1 VESGP
6 SAAARSI
13 RPARRIETLPPYLF
27 AEVDR
32 RIAAKRAAGFDVIS
46 LGIGDPDLP
55 SPPHVVDAA
64 QAAVADPRRHRYPDY
79 YGLPEF
85 RQAIAR
91 WYERR
96 FEVSLDPDKEVVP
109 LIGSKEGIAHI
120 ATAFVDPGDVV
131 LVPDPGYPVYSIG
144 TMLANGE
151 PYFLPLR
158 ADRGFLPDLKAI
170 PEDVARRA
178 RILWI
183 NYPNNPTAAIAPMA
197 FFEEVVEFAQRFGM
211 LVCHDNAYSD
221 VAYDGYRAPS
231 FLEVPG
237 AKDIGVEFHSLSK
250 TFNMTG
256 WRTGMM
262 VGNPIAVEALG
273 RVKTNV
279 DSGIFD
285 AVQIASIAALDGG
298 DSWIEERNARFQA
311 RRDAVMATLGRMGID
326 APAPKA
332 SLYVWAPVPGGQK
345 SVDFCLGILDDA
357 AVWVTPGV
365 GFGAN
370 GEGFFRISL
379 TVPDQRLTEALE
391 RLERIRL

>member
-1 VESGP
+1 LAETVG
-6 SAAARSI
+6 I
-13 RPARRIETLPPYLF
+13 RPARRIENLPPYLF

-32 RIAAKRAAGFDVIS
+32 RIAEKRAAGFDVIS

-55 SPPHVVDAA
+55 SPPHVVEAA
-64 QAAVADPRRHRYPDY
+64 QEAVADPRRHRYPDY

-85 RQAIAR
+85 RRAIAS

-96 FEVSLDPDKEVVP
+96 FEIGLDPDKEVLP

-151 PYFLPLR
+151 PYLLPLR
-158 ADRGFLPDLKAI
+158 AERDFLPDLSGI
-170 PEDVARRA
+170 PADVLAKA

-183 NYPNNPTAAIAPMA
+183 NYPNNPTAAVAPMEFFAEAVA
-197 FFEEVVEFAQRFGM
+197 FGRRHNL
-211 LVCHDNAYSD
+211 LVCHDNAYSE
-221 VAYDGYRAPS
+221 VCYDGYRAPS

-237 AKDIGVEFHSLSK
+237 AKEVGIEFHSLSK
-250 TFNMTG
+250 TYNMTG
-256 WRTGMM
+256 WRSGMV
-262 VGNPIAVEALG
+262 VGNPIAIEALG

-285 AVQIASIAALDGG
+285 AVQIASIAALDG
-298 DSWIEERNARFQA
+298 DQTWVEERNARFQA
-311 RRDAVMATLGRMGID
+311 RRDATIATLRKIGID

-332 SLYVWAPVPGGQK
+332 SLYIWAPVPAGQK
-345 SVDFCLGILDDA
+345 SVDFSLRVLDEA
-357 AVWVTPGV
+357 AVWLTPGV

-379 TVPDQRLTEALE
+379 TVPDQRLAEALE
-391 RLERIRL
+391 RLEQLRL

>member
-1 VESGP
+1 MQ
-6 SAAARSI
+6 
-13 RPARRIETLPPYLF
+13 
-27 AEVDR
+27 
-32 RIAAKRAAGFDVIS
+32 
-46 LGIGDPDLP
+46 
-55 SPPHVVDAA
+55 AA
-64 QAAVADPRRHRYPDY
+64 QEAVADPRRHRYPDY

-96 FEVSLDPDKEVVP
+96 FEVSLDPDREVVP

-120 ATAFVDPGDVV
+120 AVAFVDPGDLV

-151 PYFLPLR
+151 PYLLPLR
-158 ADRGFLPDLKAI
+158 AERGFLPDLQAI

-183 NYPNNPTAAIAPMA
+183 NYPNNPTAAVAPLT
-197 FFEEVVEFAQRFGM
+197 FFQEVVDFARRYGM

-231 FLEVPG
+231 FLKVPG
-237 AKDIGVEFHSLSK
+237 AKDVGVEFHSLSK
-250 TFNMTG
+250 TYNMTG

-262 VGNPIAVEALG
+262 VGNAIAVEALG

-285 AVQIASIAALDGG
+285 AVQIASIAALDGD
-298 DSWIEERNARFQA
+298 DSWIEQRNARFQG
-311 RRDAVMATLGRMGID
+311 RRDAVIATLGRMGIE

-332 SLYVWAPVPGGQK
+332 SLYVWAPVPGGHK
-345 SVDFCLGILDDA
+345 SVDFSLRILDDA

-365 GFGAN
+365 GFGIN
-370 GEGFFRISL
+370 GEGYFRISL
-379 TVPDQRLTEALE
+379 TVPDQRLIEALE
-391 RLERIRL
+391 RLERVRL

>member
-1 VESGP
+1 
-6 SAAARSI
+6 
-13 RPARRIETLPPYLF
+13 
-27 AEVDR
+27 
-32 RIAAKRAAGFDVIS
+32 
-46 LGIGDPDLP
+46 
-55 SPPHVVDAA
+55 
-64 QAAVADPRRHRYPDY
+64 
-79 YGLPEF
+79 
-85 RQAIAR
+85 
-91 WYERR
+91 
-96 FEVSLDPDKEVVP
+96 
-109 LIGSKEGIAHI
+109 
-120 ATAFVDPGDVV
+120 
-131 LVPDPGYPVYSIG
+131 
-144 TMLANGE
+144 
-151 PYFLPLR
+151 
-158 ADRGFLPDLKAI
+158 
-170 PEDVARRA
+170 
-178 RILWI
+178 
-183 NYPNNPTAAIAPMA
+183 
-197 FFEEVVEFAQRFGM
+197 
-211 LVCHDNAYSD
+211 
-221 VAYDGYRAPS
+221 
-231 FLEVPG
+231 VPG